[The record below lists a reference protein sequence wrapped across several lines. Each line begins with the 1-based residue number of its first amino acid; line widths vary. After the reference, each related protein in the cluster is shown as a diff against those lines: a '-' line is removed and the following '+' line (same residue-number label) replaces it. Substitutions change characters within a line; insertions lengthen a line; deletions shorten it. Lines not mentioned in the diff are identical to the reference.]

1 MSDSPLSASPYEVLG
16 VSSNVGQDE
25 LRKAYRRLLR
35 ETHPDTGGSAAR
47 FNAVQVAWE
56 RIGDA
61 DSRASYDRG
70 APHRDSSPYSS
81 GGSSA
86 SGSSAS
92 GASGSPSGS
101 PFAARP
107 PSPAGSELRA
117 RSYGHPGGRAREG
130 YLELLRE
137 WAGRGTAIADP
148 YDPALVRSAPREIR
162 HLLAEAL
169 AEEATARIISG
180 LGMGFTI
187 WSCVATNS
195 PEYSIDHIVL
205 GPAGLFAIRSE
216 DWGEPVRLLKGEV
229 VGDAIADQ
237 DAPIH
242 DLHRYAK
249 KLARSLGVRF
259 TAVAIVVP
267 DEALAEPM
275 QMVERGRYAGSVL
288 IRRSVLPQ
296 LVRVGPGS
304 SGISVGDVFEVRT
317 RLQNGIRF
325 A

>member
-16 VSSNVGQDE
+16 VSSTVGQDE
-25 LRKAYRRLLR
+25 LRRAYRRLLR
-35 ETHPDTGGSAAR
+35 ETHPDTGGSAAK
-47 FNAVQVAWE
+47 FTAVQLAWE
-56 RIGDA
+56 RVGDV

-70 APHRDSSPYSS
+70 APRRESSPFTA
-81 GGSSA
+81 GGPA
-86 SGSSAS
+86 SK
-92 GASGSPSGS
+92 SPFESPGS

-117 RSYGHPGGRAREG
+117 RSYGHPGGRARES

-137 WAGRGTAIADP
+137 WVGRGTSIADP

-162 HLLAEAL
+162 QFLAEAL
-169 AEEATARIISG
+169 AEEATARIVSG

-195 PEYSIDHIVL
+195 PDYSIDHIVL

-216 DWGEPVRLLKGEV
+216 DWGAPVRLLKGEV
-229 VGDAIADQ
+229 VGEAVSAQ

-267 DEALAEPM
+267 DETLVEPI
-275 QMVERGRYAGSVL
+275 QIVERGRTAGSVL

-296 LVRVGPGS
+296 LLRVGPGAT
-304 SGISVGDVFEVRT
+304 GISVGDVFEVRT

>member
-1 MSDSPLSASPYEVLG
+1 MSDSPLSASPYEILG
-16 VSSNVGQDE
+16 VSATVGQDE
-25 LRKAYRRLLR
+25 LRRAYRRLLR

-47 FNAVQVAWE
+47 FNALQVAWE
-56 RIGDA
+56 RVGDA
-61 DSRASYDRG
+61 ESRASYDRG
-70 APHRDSSPYSS
+70 APHRDSSPY
-81 GGSSA
+81 A
-86 SGSSAS
+86 SGSSATAGS
-92 GASGSPSGS
+92 YASGTTGS

-117 RSYGHPGGRAREG
+117 RSYGHPGGRAREV

-137 WAGRGTAIADP
+137 WAGRGTEIADP

-169 AEEATARIISG
+169 AEEATARLVSG

-187 WSCVATNS
+187 WNCVATNS
-195 PEYSIDHIVL
+195 PDYSIDHIVL

-229 VGDAIADQ
+229 VGEAIVVQ

-242 DLHRYAK
+242 DLHRFAK

-267 DEALAEPM
+267 DDDLAEPM
-275 QMVERGRYAGSVL
+275 QVVERGRYAGSVL

-296 LVRVGPGS
+296 LLRVGPS
-304 SGISVGDVFEVRT
+304 SAGISVGDVFEVRT

>member
-1 MSDSPLSASPYEVLG
+1 MSDSPLSVSPYDVLG

-25 LRKAYRRLLR
+25 LRRAYRRLLR
-35 ETHPDTGGSAAR
+35 ETHPDTGGSAER

-56 RIGDA
+56 RVGDTE
-61 DSRASYDRG
+61 SRASYDRG
-70 APHRDSSPYSS
+70 APHRDSSPYAS
-81 GGSSA
+81 GASAA

-92 GASGSPSGS
+92 GASGSP
-101 PFAARP
+101 FAARP
-107 PSPAGSELRA
+107 PSTAGSELRA

-148 YDPALVRSAPREIR
+148 YDPVFVRSAPREIR

-187 WSCVATNS
+187 WNCVATNS
-195 PEYSIDHIVL
+195 PDYSIDHIVL

-216 DWGEPVRLLKGEV
+216 DWGGPVRLLKGEV
-229 VGDAIADQ
+229 VGEAISAQ
-237 DAPIH
+237 DSPIH

-259 TAVAIVVP
+259 TAVAVVVP

-275 QMVERGRYAGSVL
+275 QIVERGRYAGSVV

-304 SGISVGDVFEVRT
+304 AGISVGDVFEVRT

>member
-16 VSSNVGQDE
+16 VSSTVGQNE
-25 LRKAYRRLLR
+25 LRRAYRRLLR
-35 ETHPDTGGSAAR
+35 QTHPDTGGSAAS

-56 RIGDA
+56 RVGDA
-61 DSRASYDRG
+61 ESRASYDRG
-70 APHRDSSPYSS
+70 APHHDSFPYTS
-81 GGSSA
+81 GGSAA
-86 SGSSAS
+86 SRSSA
-92 GASGSPSGS
+92 S

-117 RSYGHPGGRAREG
+117 RSYGHPGGRARET

-137 WAGRGTAIADP
+137 WVGRGTSIADP
-148 YDPALVRSAPREIR
+148 YEPALVRSAPREIR

-187 WSCVATNS
+187 WNCVATNS
-195 PEYSIDHIVL
+195 PDYSIDHIVL

-216 DWGEPVRLLKGEV
+216 DWGAPVRLLKGEV
-229 VGDAIADQ
+229 IGEMIAAQ
-237 DAPIH
+237 DAPIQ
-242 DLHRYAK
+242 DLHRFAK

-259 TAVAIVVP
+259 TAVAVVVP
-267 DEALAEPM
+267 DEALAEPL
-275 QMVERGRYAGSVL
+275 QLVERGRHAGSVL

-296 LVRVGPGS
+296 LVRAGPGS
-304 SGISVGDVFEVRT
+304 AAISVGDVFEVRT

-325 A
+325 V